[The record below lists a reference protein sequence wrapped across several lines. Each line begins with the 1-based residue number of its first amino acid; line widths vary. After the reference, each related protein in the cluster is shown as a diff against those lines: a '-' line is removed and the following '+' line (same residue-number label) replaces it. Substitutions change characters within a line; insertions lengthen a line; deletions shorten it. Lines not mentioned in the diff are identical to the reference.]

1 MATVQVQDINNP
13 VHPQC
18 PNATVMIC
26 QNGDN
31 KGKRYFVERYIKDG
45 KFQSDFRGWIDAPA
59 KTWKDKVE
67 DHELS
72 FAQIKAKF
80 EEHASIVAELHKELA
95 KLKKKLK
102 EFERAMEVDDDEE

>member
-18 PNATVMIC
+18 PSATVMVC

-67 DHELS
+67 DHNSSLEEL
-72 FAQIKAKF
+72 QAKVQ
-80 EEHASIVAELHKELA
+80 HHQNTVAELVKDVE
-95 KLKKKLK
+95 KLKKKIK
-102 EFERAMEVDDDEE
+102 QFERAMDEDEDD